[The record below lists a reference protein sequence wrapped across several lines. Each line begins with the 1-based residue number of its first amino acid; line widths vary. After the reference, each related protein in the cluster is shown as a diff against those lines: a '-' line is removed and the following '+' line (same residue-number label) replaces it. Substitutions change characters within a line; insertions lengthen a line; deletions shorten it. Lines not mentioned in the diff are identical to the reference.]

1 VTSAELTGRAWLR
14 FEPRADAAVRLVC
27 IPHAGAGATSF
38 TRWLALFPSTIAPVR
53 VQLPGREDAA
63 AEPAFRRISDAVDA
77 LLPYLAGLTDRPL
90 ALYGHSMGA
99 ILTFELARALSAAG
113 TPPVHLFVSGRRAPQ
128 RPGHW
133 PPIHRMTEE
142 EFLAALEGLDGALG
156 PAGRSPAFRR
166 YALQLL
172 RADLELSEDY
182 GYHPAPRLGC
192 PITVFFGTEDPLV
205 DLAEVEAW
213 REQTSAAFAVHTFP
227 GDHLFHHRN
236 RAAIAATITEALR

>member
-1 VTSAELTGRAWLR
+1 M
-14 FEPRADAAVRLVC
+14 RLVC

-128 RPGHW
+128 RPGRR
-133 PPIHRMTEE
+133 PPIRRMTEE
-142 EFLAALEGLDGALG
+142 EFLAALGELGGALG
-156 PAGRSPAFRR
+156 PAGRSPEFRR

-182 GYHPAPRLGC
+182 EYHPAPRLGC

-205 DLAEVEAW
+205 DLPDVEAW
-213 REQTSAAFAVHTFP
+213 REQTSAAFAVRAFP

-236 RAAIAATITEALR
+236 RAAIAASITEALR